1 MPAPQLVWF
10 RNDLRVADHRAL
22 AAAAAAGPVHAVFLK
37 AEAQWAAHGVGANR
51 LAFLERNL
59 RALAAALGVLGIP
72 FTVLEAP
79 RFRDAPGTLLPWA
92 QAQGATALHF
102 NDEYPLNE
110 RRRDDAV
117 ARAFAQA
124 GVAVHRYT
132 DSVIAAPGT
141 LKTGQGG
148 PYTVFTPFKRRWLAT
163 LDLSSAAPLAPPDPQ
178 GPVRPLGPALEEAMT
193 LAGAAASAVPAKL
206 WPGGEGEAHR
216 RLTEFLAEAALR
228 YDSQRDFP
236 AVTGTSTLSPYLSL
250 GVLSPRQVLSALLAA
265 FPDALEGSG
274 GPSIWLSELIWREF
288 YRHVVAAFDHVS
300 KGEAF
305 RPAFADLP
313 WRQDPEGL
321 AAWKAGRTGLPL
333 VDAGM
338 RELAATGWMHN
349 RVRMAVAMFLTKN
362 LLIDWHL
369 GEAHFM
375 DQLVDGDFAA
385 NNGGWQWSAA
395 TGTDAAPYFRVF
407 NPVTQS
413 QRFDPEGHYLRR
425 WVPELAGLD
434 ARSIH
439 EPWRYAGGPKAYPK
453 PLVDLKASRERAI
466 AHFKAHAAG

>member
-10 RNDLRVADHRAL
+10 RNDLRVTDHRAL

-37 AEAQWAAHGVGANR
+37 AEAQWQAHGVGANR

-59 RALAAALGVLGIP
+59 RALAEALGALGIS

-79 RFRDAPGTLLPWA
+79 RFRDAPGVLLPWV
-92 QAQGATALHF
+92 QARGAAALHF

-117 ARAFAQA
+117 ARAFGEA
-124 GVAVHRYT
+124 GVPIHRYT
-132 DSVIAAPGT
+132 DSVIARPGT
-141 LKTGQGG
+141 LKTGQGA
-148 PYTVFTPFKRRWLAT
+148 PYTVFTPFKRRWLAMWDQT
-163 LDLSSAAPLAPPDPQ
+163 TAAPLAAPDPQ
-178 GPVRPLGPALEEAMT
+178 GAPQVLDPSLSASLGLKGTGDA
-193 LAGAAASAVPAKL
+193 AVPASL
-206 WPGGEGEAHR
+206 WPGGEKEAHR
-216 RLTEFLAEAALR
+216 RLTQFLGEAVLR

-250 GVLSPRQVLSALLAA
+250 GVLSPRQVLAALLQA
-265 FPDALEGSG
+265 FPEALEGGG
-274 GPSIWLSELIWREF
+274 GPSIWLAELIWREF

-313 WRQDPEGL
+313 WREDPEGL
-321 AAWKAGRTGLPL
+321 LAWKEGRTGLPL

-349 RVRMAVAMFLTKN
+349 RVRMVVAMFLTKN